1 MGSWGLGQ
9 ASSKLGSKVVGDGFS
24 QICAHS
30 FGLLQKGTFE
40 QKVPSE
46 MEVAPHYK
54 LLSLMVT
61 PFTWFDT
68 VDLVDTVE
76 TAE

>member
-1 MGSWGLGQ
+1 MS
-9 ASSKLGSKVVGDGFS
+9 
-24 QICAHS
+24 
-30 FGLLQKGTFE
+30 LLELTVEEIKM
-40 QKVPSE
+40 PSE

-61 PFTWFDT
+61 LFTWFDT